1 MHSLSGPDR
10 CRTGPA
16 VRVPGRGGRS
26 RWPEPRLVPE
36 IHLFVRVAVERLLL
50 SLKVHPILRG
60 ELDVKAYISHRHSP
74 TPVTHYSR
82 QDVLRILHLQPRQLA
97 VWEREGLFPLLT
109 AGEGYSFEHLSR
121 LRALRE
127 MRSKRISARSIR
139 VQVDAMQRV
148 AGMGNALAETS
159 AVRSGTRLAFRHGGS
174 LVDAL
179 TQQLAFDF
187 AMTEGRQVQMLSTG
201 THGSRSAA
209 SSLAAAQLQEM
220 FVRAVQMEEGA
231 STLAQAIALYE
242 QMLELKP
249 NHAPACINLGTIR
262 YNQRD
267 FVRAEQMYRQA
278 TEADPEYALA
288 FFDLGNVLDEMQRLP
303 EAIKAYGRAIAIVPQ
318 YADAHYN
325 LALAYERLEER
336 RRALRHW
343 LAYLQLD
350 PIGPWAA
357 HARQQTRSILA
368 AEKLTIVT
376 RGGKRTEAA
385 RAFQG

>member
-1 MHSLSGPDR
+1 MSLM
-10 CRTGPA
+10 
-16 VRVPGRGGRS
+16 
-26 RWPEPRLVPE
+26 
-36 IHLFVRVAVERLLL
+36 F
-50 SLKVHPILRG
+50 
-60 ELDVKAYISHRHSP
+60 KAYASQPHSP
-74 TPVTHYSR
+74 TPMTHYSR
-82 QDVLRILHLQPRQLA
+82 QDVLRILHLQSRQLA
-97 VWEREGLFPLLT
+97 AWEREGLLPVL
-109 AGEGYSFEHLSR
+109 AENEGYSFEHLTR

-139 VQVDAMQRV
+139 VQVDAIQRV

-159 AVRSGTRLAFRHGGS
+159 AVRRGTRLAFRHGGA

-187 AMTEGRQVQMLSTG
+187 ATAKGRPVQMLSTG
-201 THGSRSAA
+201 THGGRGAA
-209 SSLAAAQLQEM
+209 SSFAAAQLQEM
-220 FVRAVQMEEGA
+220 FVRAVQMEDGA

-242 QMLELKP
+242 QILELKP
-249 NHAPACINLGTIR
+249 NHAPACINLGTIC

-267 FVRAEQMYRQA
+267 FLRAEQMYRRA

-303 EAIKAYGRAIAIVPQ
+303 DAIEAYERAIAIVPQ

-343 LAYLQLD
+343 TAYLRLD
-350 PIGPWAA
+350 PVGPWAA
-357 HARQQTRSILA
+357 HARQQARRILA
-368 AEKLTIVT
+368 MEKLTIVA
-376 RGGKRTEAA
+376 RAGKRVHAA
-385 RAFQG
+385 L